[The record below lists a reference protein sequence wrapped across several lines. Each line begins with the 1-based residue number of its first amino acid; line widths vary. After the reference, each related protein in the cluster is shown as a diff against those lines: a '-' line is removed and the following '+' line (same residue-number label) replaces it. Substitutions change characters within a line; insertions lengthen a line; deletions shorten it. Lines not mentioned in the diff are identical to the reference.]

1 MNTHKNSSF
10 FILLLLLLFIINC
23 GTAMANEYFNV
34 EPGWRVGPIIIT
46 MTKEDIEHVYGT
58 GEFFVIPDTD
68 KTVSRTMLQYKNIG
82 LNFIFNR
89 DVMEEIEINMP
100 NFRVKDIVGVGSKI
114 LQVEEVLGKNYI
126 IENYQHAYEAN
137 LPDCRWIYP
146 GIIFYVKSDRV
157 VKMTVTRQK

>member
-1 MNTHKNSSF
+1 MNINKKMSF
-10 FILLLLLLFIINC
+10 VILLMLLLFIINS
-23 GTAMANEYFNV
+23 GIAIANEYFNV

-58 GEFFVIPDTD
+58 GEYFVIPDTD

-89 DVMEEIEINMP
+89 DVIEEIEINMH
-100 NFRVKDIVGVGSKI
+100 NFKVKDIVGVGSKTT
-114 LQVEEVLGKNYI
+114 QVEEVLGKNYI
-126 IENYQHAYEAN
+126 IENYQHSYEAN
-137 LPDCRWIYP
+137 LPDSRWIYP

-157 VKMTVTRQK
+157 VKMTVTKQK